1 MENIYTKPIFFGLV
15 GITTMIMTY
24 ATLNQTATN
33 IEPLNNMKPIDNNKS
48 NLNVFSNEPE
58 QQRNE
63 PEQQR
68 NEPEQQ
74 RNEPNIIGGKRNKS
88 KRNKKNKKNKKT
100 KSKTNK

>member
-33 IEPLNNMKPIDNNKS
+33 IEPLNNMKPIDNIKS
-48 NLNVFSNEPE
+48 NLNVFS
-58 QQRNE
+58 
-63 PEQQR
+63 